1 MIRPRT
7 EHDLDACVEA
17 LRQVQ
22 SADRYPVDWPTDP
35 HQWLTPGKLIQAW
48 VAVADGVVGH
58 VGIAHADTLEPA
70 VAEALGS
77 ATGKAVTRLF
87 VTPAARGT
95 GMAARLLAVAQES
108 VGRLTLE
115 VSHEGVGAIALY
127 ERAGWRRVCS
137 TRAQWLDSAGL
148 PALVHHYVS
157 P

>member
-7 EHDLDACVEA
+7 EQDLDACVNA

-22 SADRYPVDWPTDP
+22 SADRYPVDWPDDP
-35 HQWLTPGKLIQAW
+35 RRWLTPGDLIQAW
-48 VAVADGVVGH
+48 VAVSGTVVGH
-58 VGIAHADTLEPA
+58 VGIARAEALEPA

-77 ATGKAVTRLF
+77 STGKALTRLF

-95 GMAARLLAVAQES
+95 GLAARLLDTALES
-108 VGRLTLE
+108 GERLTLE
-115 VSHEGVGAIALY
+115 VSHEGAAAIAFY

-137 TRAQWLDSAGL
+137 TRARWLDSAGL
-148 PALVHHYVS
+148 PALVHRYVS